1 MILKISVENYKSFD
15 KREELSMI
23 SSSKIQTNKNH
34 RIKIK
39 QVNVLKNAVVYG
51 ANASGKTNLV
61 DVLRFIKETLSRGL
75 PINSVNSFCRKNE
88 ENKERE
94 SIFEIQFTVED
105 RFYAYGFSAVLSR
118 RTITEEWLY
127 ELMQDGSAH
136 NLFIRTGDAAPALG
150 EGVTPTTSERNRFSV
165 YAEDFAGHDTQLFL
179 EEMSR
184 GKKYDSKSKL
194 FFFPL
199 VYH

>member
-61 DVLRFIKETLSRGL
+61 DVLRFVKETLSGGL

-88 ENKERE
+88 ENKW
-94 SIFEIQFTVED
+94 
-105 RFYAYGFSAVLSR
+105 LS
-118 RTITEEWLY
+118 LAFCQY
-127 ELMQDGSAH
+127 
-136 NLFIRTGDAAPALG
+136 
-150 EGVTPTTSERNRFSV
+150 
-165 YAEDFAGHDTQLFL
+165 
-179 EEMSR
+179 
-184 GKKYDSKSKL
+184 
-194 FFFPL
+194 
-199 VYH
+199 

>member
-75 PINSVNSFCRKNE
+75 PINSVNSFCRKTRKTKSE
-88 ENKERE
+88 KVYLKFSLLLRIDSMLMAFPQCLVAERLRK
-94 SIFEIQFTVED
+94 S
-105 RFYAYGFSAVLSR
+105 GC
-118 RTITEEWLY
+118 
-127 ELMQDGSAH
+127 
-136 NLFIRTGDAAPALG
+136 
-150 EGVTPTTSERNRFSV
+150 TS
-165 YAEDFAGHDTQLFL
+165 
-179 EEMSR
+179 
-184 GKKYDSKSKL
+184 
-194 FFFPL
+194 
-199 VYH
+199 

>member
-61 DVLRFIKETLSRGL
+61 DVLRFIKETLSRWH
-75 PINSVNSFCRKNE
+75 SDK
-88 ENKERE
+88 
-94 SIFEIQFTVED
+94 
-105 RFYAYGFSAVLSR
+105 
-118 RTITEEWLY
+118 
-127 ELMQDGSAH
+127 
-136 NLFIRTGDAAPALG
+136 
-150 EGVTPTTSERNRFSV
+150 
-165 YAEDFAGHDTQLFL
+165 
-179 EEMSR
+179 
-184 GKKYDSKSKL
+184 
-194 FFFPL
+194 
-199 VYH
+199 

>member
-61 DVLRFIKETLSRGL
+61 DVLRFIKETLSGGL
-75 PINSVNSFCRKNE
+75 PINSVNSFCRKQ
-88 ENKERE
+88 RA
-94 SIFEIQFTVED
+94 
-105 RFYAYGFSAVLSR
+105 R
-118 RTITEEWLY
+118 
-127 ELMQDGSAH
+127 
-136 NLFIRTGDAAPALG
+136 
-150 EGVTPTTSERNRFSV
+150 
-165 YAEDFAGHDTQLFL
+165 
-179 EEMSR
+179 
-184 GKKYDSKSKL
+184 KYI
-194 FFFPL
+194 
-199 VYH
+199 